1 LENEFLLEMNHI
13 SKEFNGNQVLK
24 DVNIRVRPG
33 EIVALCGENGAG
45 KSTLMNILFGMPV
58 IHQTGGFK
66 GEVLINGE
74 PVVIADPKQ
83 AMEHGIGMVHQE
95 FMLID
100 GFNVAENI
108 KLNRENLKKTAVSYV
123 FGNRLSLLD
132 RRAMHREAQGILKSL
147 NIDLDENTRVGSL
160 SVGYKQFIEIS
171 RELDKKNIKLI
182 VLDEPTA
189 VLTETEAA
197 CFIECVRNVAKRG
210 ISFIFISHRLDE
222 VKNLSDHVF
231 ILRDGE
237 EVGDYPIN
245 ELSIIQI
252 SKLMVGREVSM
263 TTRDLEKDAEGQGD
277 VCLEAEHLSVNMVG
291 EVTHDISFSVKKGEI
306 LGIGGLAGH
315 GKISIANGIIGL
327 CQSAGVVKINGQVID
342 MSDTEKTLGMGV
354 AFVSEDRRGVG
365 LALDESIE
373 LNIIIGAMRLQNRF
387 TKRLCGVD
395 FFDQKAASSYV
406 ERLIKELDIRCTG
419 RKQRVGRLSGGNQQK
434 VCIARAFT
442 QGSNI
447 LFISEPTRGIDIGA
461 KKMILDSL
469 LRLNKEEGGTIIVT
483 SSELAEL
490 RSICNRIAIVTDGK
504 IAGIL
509 KPTDDD
515 YKFGLL
521 MSGVHLESEENG
533 GRNNDQVKASD

>member
-1 LENEFLLEMNHI
+1 LGSEFLLEMNHI
-13 SKEFNGNQVLK
+13 YKEFNGNRVLK
-24 DVNIRVRPG
+24 DVNIRVKPG

-74 PVVIADPKQ
+74 QVLITDPKQ
-83 AMEHGIGMVHQE
+83 AMQHGIGMVHQE

-123 FGNRLSLLD
+123 FGNRLNLLD
-132 RRAMHREAQGILKSL
+132 RKTMHKEAQEILKSL
-147 NIDLDENTRVGSL
+147 NIDLDVNTRVGSL

-189 VLTETEAA
+189 VLTETEATR
-197 CFIECVRNVAKRG
+197 FIECVRCVAKRG

-263 TTRDLEKDAEGQGD
+263 TTRDLEKETEGRGD
-277 VCLEAEHLSVNMVG
+277 ICLETEHLSVNMVG

-306 LGIGGLAGH
+306 FGIGGLAGH
-315 GKISIANGIIGL
+315 GKISIANGIMGL
-327 CQSAGVVKINGQVID
+327 CQSAGVVKIDGRVID
-342 MSDTEKTLGMGV
+342 LSDTEKTLSMGV

-387 TKRLCGVD
+387 TKKLCGVD

-406 ERLIKELDIRCTG
+406 DRLIKELDIRCTG

-521 MSGVHLESEENG
+521 MSGVHLGSEENG